1 MGSNEPLGKPSDIV
15 DILDDGIEVTS
26 DFVDASNLT
35 SKGKTVDKGTPGDSI
50 DTKPMS
56 NLGKRKRYVTDED
69 VVVFNGMKEDV
80 SDVAAAVRESIHAE
94 AAPGIYN
101 AVINCPGF
109 SREALM
115 YALNH
120 MMEHKATSL
129 VFLDMTPDDRDLWLK
144 TFLAKHYHNRCIP
157 ECSNAPDQCS
167 QRSTVLGA
175 PSVLP
180 VHVTVDRPPHPTPPL
195 LPSKLA
201 ASSDSFGGEV
211 CRCAQ
216 PFQIQPT
223 VAIRRRAATTRA
235 ARPAPARKG
244 ARTTATGTQGLGDAS
259 LFRHRPWLRFPR
271 RRRIES
277 RGRARSVAVP
287 SPTHKAQ
294 PKPVSLSAH
303 MTWRPAQGEF
313 Q

>member
-1 MGSNEPLGKPSDIV
+1 MFGRYRNFVISLTPSKKNGPGKIQTGQ
-15 DILDDGIEVTS
+15 L
-26 DFVDASNLT
+26 DAS
-35 SKGKTVDKGTPGDSI
+35 
-50 DTKPMS
+50 
-56 NLGKRKRYVTDED
+56 
-69 VVVFNGMKEDV
+69 
-80 SDVAAAVRESIHAE
+80 ESCFT
-94 AAPGIYN
+94 APH
-101 AVINCPGF
+101 
-109 SREALM
+109 SQ
-115 YALNH
+115 
-120 MMEHKATSL
+120 
-129 VFLDMTPDDRDLWLK
+129 
-144 TFLAKHYHNRCIP
+144 
-157 ECSNAPDQCS
+157 APDQCS

-294 PKPVSLSAH
+294 PKPVTLSAH